1 MQIYR
6 FTAQIER
13 DVETGLY
20 LGIVPNLPG
29 AHTQGATLD
38 ELYQNLKE
46 VVELCLEELTED
58 ELNNLPEFIG
68 VQQISVAV

>member
-20 LGIVPNLPG
+20 LGIVPNPPG

-46 VVELCLEELTED
+46 VVELCLEELTEE
-58 ELNNLPEFIG
+58 ELNKRLQNL
-68 VQQISVAV
+68 